1 MEQEPP
7 RGSVG
12 SELRVRAPTSPELRP
27 SSSRGSNPRAD
38 QRGRGA
44 RGQLSTPVPLSLH
57 SVVLGGEEAGQS
69 ARTHLPTSAG
79 AWMTVT
85 AALSWTQGQEQFSGL
100 WYVVSM
106 VSDCKVFLG
115 KKDHLLMSSRTIR
128 AMPGG
133 NLSVHMEFPRAD
145 GCHQLDAEYLR
156 VGSEGHFRVPALG
169 YLDVRVADTD
179 YDTFAVLYIYKELEG
194 ALSTMVQLYS
204 RTQEASPQAT
214 KAFQDFYPT
223 VGLPN
228 DMMVMLPKSDVCSS
242 AGKEAS

>member
-1 MEQEPP
+1 MQPARGRWKN
-7 RGSVG
+7 RGSCQ
-12 SELRVRAPTSPELRP
+12 ELGTGGPSAVWFQTSLY
-27 SSSRGSNPRAD
+27 GHVALGPR
-38 QRGRGA
+38 
-44 RGQLSTPVPLSLH
+44 
-57 SVVLGGEEAGQS
+57 VLGKAGHRS
-69 ARTHLPTSAG
+69 AL
-79 AWMTVT
+79 
-85 AALSWTQGQEQFSGL
+85 QFSGL

-194 ALSTMVQLYS
+194 ALSTMVQLY
-204 RTQEASPQAT
+204 
-214 KAFQDFYPT
+214 
-223 VGLPN
+223 N
-228 DMMVMLPKSDVCSS
+228 VCSS

>member
-1 MEQEPP
+1 MQKWLGSSALGCQSLLYMPRHQGRPP
-7 RGSVG
+7 ASCLSFTCSPLHWPFCLEASWSMIRMPLTS
-12 SELRVRAPTSPELRP
+12 RAPLKHR
-27 SSSRGSNPRAD
+27 
-38 QRGRGA
+38 
-44 RGQLSTPVPLSLH
+44 LS
-57 SVVLGGEEAGQS
+57 
-69 ARTHLPTSAG
+69 
-79 AWMTVT
+79 
-85 AALSWTQGQEQFSGL
+85 EQFSGL

-115 KKDHLLMSSRTIR
+115 KKGHLLMSSRTIR

-194 ALSTMVQLYS
+194 ALSTMVQLY
-204 RTQEASPQAT
+204 
-214 KAFQDFYPT
+214 
-223 VGLPN
+223 N
-228 DMMVMLPKSDVCSS
+228 VCSS

>member
-1 MEQEPP
+1 MGGEPP
-7 RGSVG
+7 CGLTGSQ
-12 SELRVRAPTSPELRP
+12 APFFCIFSALASCVSLGLVMPRDLCCP
-27 SSSRGSNPRAD
+27 SSSRIRMPLTSRAPLKH
-38 QRGRGA
+38 R
-44 RGQLSTPVPLSLH
+44 LS
-57 SVVLGGEEAGQS
+57 
-69 ARTHLPTSAG
+69 
-79 AWMTVT
+79 
-85 AALSWTQGQEQFSGL
+85 EQFSGL

-228 DMMVMLPKSDVCSS
+228 DMMVMLPKSGVWTKACPRPFLLPQGVHGRMWPCLIRVGWQAHLLPPSMH
-242 AGKEAS
+242 

>member
-1 MEQEPP
+1 MAM
-7 RGSVG
+7 R
-12 SELRVRAPTSPELRP
+12 RVLL
-27 SSSRGSNPRAD
+27 
-38 QRGRGA
+38 
-44 RGQLSTPVPLSLH
+44 GQVLVLLWLS
-57 SVVLGGEEAGQS
+57 
-69 ARTHLPTSAG
+69 G
-79 AWMTVT
+79 AWAEVLVQPDFD
-85 AALSWTQGQEQFSGL
+85 AKKFSGL

-115 KKDHLLMSSRTIR
+115 KKGHLLMSSRTIR

-194 ALSTMVQLYS
+194 ALSTMVQLYRDLPS
-204 RTQEASPQAT
+204 PHHCEPRSSQGPCCASGRTQEASPQAT